1 LKVIDGFISPK
12 ECRQWIE
19 CASLDYESL
28 ESNTDMANQLA
39 AKIHSSLKELYPEYK
54 LLKPDTIRVS
64 KRRYEDENLHLDWSY
79 KVEGSKVYACPLIVL
94 IYLNEVKGGGPCWF
108 PIDGKMV
115 EPEAGKMVVIPA
127 SFMHP
132 HKVMPYEGD
141 RYLLKAFMWV
151 ETWISIADYGS
162 LLDQVKDS
170 YK

>member
-1 LKVIDGFISPK
+1 MKVIDNFLSPE
-12 ECRQWIE
+12 ECRLWIG
-19 CASLDYESL
+19 CASSEYESV
-28 ESNTDMANQLA
+28 ESNTEMANQLA
-39 AKIHSSLKELYPEYK
+39 DKLLSTLIDIYPDYK
-54 LLKPDTIRVS
+54 LLRPDTIRVS

-79 KVEGSKVYACPLIVL
+79 KVVGSKVYACPLIVL
-94 IYLNEVKGGGPCWF
+94 IYLNEVEGGGPCWF

-115 EPEAGKMVVIPA
+115 EPEAGRMLVIPA

-132 HKVMPYEGD
+132 HKVMPYDGD

-151 ETWISIADYGS
+151 DTWISVSDYDS